1 VTALDV
7 HGRTGGTT
15 GPIPI
20 AYIVSMASGLHS
32 FVFREIRELYGL
44 GFAVRIFPTKVAA
57 GPYMPLAGWPVD
69 RPTPSGF
76 VRGHARMIL
85 GRFPEYM
92 RSLRQALRFRALAD
106 FAFAGFFAAQVERFG
121 VELVHC
127 HFGDHKLFIGYFV
140 GRLSGRPVTVTI
152 HAYELYDNP
161 NPRLFARALEAAAA
175 IVTVAEHN
183 RGVLAERWNVPRE
196 RVAVIRLFADLPS
209 GSNGGPS
216 TRRSKTVLTV
226 ARFVEKKGHR
236 TLFRALADLPHDWEA
251 WLIGDGPLDIRG
263 LAASLGV
270 ADRVRVLG
278 RVTDRDLQEAYRT
291 ATVFCL
297 PSERSETGDQEG
309 VPVALMEAMAHGLPV
324 VATRHAGIP
333 ELVEETL
340 VEEGDATGLARA
352 LQRIGEDPALAARQG
367 RRNRE
372 IIESR
377 FSRRNVFQ
385 LKQLFEGLV
394 NDPR

>member
-1 VTALDV
+1 MKASSVESLSGQLPAHTPTLKVKVQFERLGMAPLPERGSPKKTGFV
-7 HGRTGGTT
+7 GSKHTQLPVLRITSGWPGCCWSGRQSVPLPYATMTLPEHVLT
-15 GPIPI
+15 FVILIFAFLTHDAARIAGPIW
-20 AYIVSMASGLHS
+20 
-32 FVFREIRELYGL
+32 
-44 GFAVRIFPTKVAA
+44 
-57 GPYMPLAGWPVD
+57 LAFG
-69 RPTPSGF
+69 
-76 VRGHARMIL
+76 
-85 GRFPEYM
+85 
-92 RSLRQALRFRALAD
+92 AL
-106 FAFAGFFAAQVERFG
+106 V
-121 VELVHC
+121 
-127 HFGDHKLFIGYFV
+127 FV
-140 GRLSGRPVTVTI
+140 GSRIS
-152 HAYELYDNP
+152 
-161 NPRLFARALEAAAA
+161 ARE
-175 IVTVAEHN
+175 
-183 RGVLAERWNVPRE
+183 
-196 RVAVIRLFADLPS
+196 
-209 GSNGGPS
+209 
-216 TRRSKTVLTV
+216 
-226 ARFVEKKGHR
+226 
-236 TLFRALADLPHDWEA
+236 
-251 WLIGDGPLDIRG
+251 
-263 LAASLGV
+263 
-270 ADRVRVLG
+270 RVLG

-309 VPVALMEAMAHGLPV
+309 VPVALMEAMADGLPV